1 MSTLNLSQFAGLNRE
16 GNAAPASTAGAGTSK
31 RDLPPAQFW
40 LNFGYIK
47 TYTDEQSVEQQTFVS
62 RHGIPLD
69 HIEDFDLSRIR
80 NANMA
85 TMRRDQNTF
94 HHMVM
99 EQAHSLQPGEAIM
112 LCYDESTNLG
122 TELRRV
128 GAAAAPIEEDA
139 NAPKQ
144 FSFRPRG

>member
-1 MSTLNLSQFAGLNRE
+1 MSLNLSQFAGLNRE
-16 GNAAPASTAGAGTSK
+16 AAPASTASAGTTAQK
-31 RDLPPAQFW
+31 RPEAQFW
-40 LNFGYIK
+40 LNFGYVK
-47 TYTDEQSVEQQTFVS
+47 TYADEQGVEQQTFVS

-85 TMRRDQNTF
+85 TMRRDQNAF
-94 HHMVM
+94 HGMVM
-99 EQAHSLQPGEAIM
+99 AEAHTLEPGQAIM
-112 LCYDESTNLG
+112 LCYDETTNLG
-122 TELRRV
+122 VELRRV

-144 FSFRPRG
+144 FSFRPRS